1 MEKQNSQQQITLDTY
16 ILENTPQR
24 TLDRYHGLAE
34 YAKTHDFG
42 VLDED
47 VVVIDTETT
56 GFSFNHDAEGLKIQ
70 MKKRLKV
77 KLRNGILHLLTL
89 VNKFLR
95 MLLISLI
102 SVTRT

>member
-42 VLDED
+42 VLDVD
-47 VVVIDTETT
+47 VVLIDT
-56 GFSFNHDAEGLKIQ
+56 
-70 MKKRLKV
+70 
-77 KLRNGILHLLTL
+77 
-89 VNKFLR
+89 
-95 MLLISLI
+95 
-102 SVTRT
+102 